1 MKTVNNNNSN
11 NNLNT
16 LEIMKSTIHAHQKN
30 ILKLVSKS
38 SIKKIGIL
46 TLATLSLIGCN
57 NDENNNEPATASEFE
72 AVRKVAIEAQTQN
85 FTATAGAGIITLTSD
100 KGVTIKING
109 DCLTKNGNP
118 ATGAIKIEFVELFDK
133 GTMLIT
139 NKPTMGI
146 MPNGDQSLLIS
157 GGEFFVKATQGG
169 VELATTC
176 NINLIVPASLTDG
189 IDNAMTLWNGLID
202 TDGELAWEQ
211 ERDTAGGNGKDGV
224 FAEGNNYYVSFGNF
238 GWTNV
243 DKFYSDPRPR
253 TTILADAPNGY
264 DNTNS
269 AIYLSYDGEGTNA
282 LAKLDT
288 YDSNTGLFSEHY
300 GQIPIGLACH
310 VIFATE
316 DNGQWRYAIKA
327 VTVAANDVYTFT
339 LAETTLGTE
348 AQLVAAINAIQ

>member
-1 MKTVNNNNSN
+1 MNTTKKVNT
-11 NNLNT
+11 NNLNS
-16 LEIMKSTIHAHQKN
+16 LNIMKS
-30 ILKLVSKS
+30 SF
-38 SIKKIGIL
+38 KKIGL
-46 TLATLSLIGCN
+46 LALATLSLMGCEK
-57 NDENNNEPATASEFE
+57 DENNNEPATASEFA
-72 AVRKVAIEAQTQN
+72 AVREAALEGQTQN
-85 FTATAGAGIITLTSD
+85 FTATAGAGLITLTSEN
-100 KGVTIKING
+100 GVTIKING

-118 ATGAIKIEFVELFDK
+118 ATGAIAIEFVELFDK

-157 GGEFFVKATQGG
+157 GGEFFLKATQGG
-169 VELATTC
+169 VELETTC

-189 IDNAMTLWNGLID
+189 IDNEMILWNGLIND
-202 TDGELAWEQ
+202 EGELAWE
-211 ERDTAGGNGKDGV
+211 EEGRADTPNGGKDGV
-224 FAEGNNYYVSFGNF
+224 FAEGNNYYVTFGNF

-253 TTILADAPNGY
+253 TTILADAPTGY

-269 AIYLSYDGEGTNA
+269 AIYLSYDGEGQNA

-316 DNGQWRYAIKA
+316 ENGNWRYAIKA

-339 LAETTLGTE
+339 LAETTVGTE

>member
-1 MKTVNNNNSN
+1 MNTTKNLSTKQSN
-11 NNLNT
+11 TNNLNT
-16 LEIMKSTIHAHQKN
+16 NNLNSLNTMKTN
-30 ILKLVSKS
+30 F
-38 SIKKIGIL
+38 KKIGL
-46 TLATLSLIGCN
+46 LALATLSLICCEK
-57 NDENNNEPATASEFE
+57 DENNNEPATASEFA
-72 AVRKVAIEAQTQN
+72 AVREAALEAQTQN
-85 FTATAGAGIITLTSD
+85 FTATAGAGLITLTSEN
-100 KGVTIKING
+100 GVTIKING
-109 DCLTKNGNP
+109 NCLTKNGNP
-118 ATGAIKIEFVELFDK
+118 ATGPIAIEFVELFDK

-139 NKPTMGI
+139 DKPTMGI
-146 MPNGDQSLLIS
+146 MPNGDQGLLIS

-189 IDNAMTLWNGLID
+189 IDNEMTLWNGLID
-202 TDGELAWEQ
+202 TDGDLAWEE
-211 ERDTAGGNGKDGV
+211 ERAVDNPNGGKEDGV

-253 TTILADAPNGY
+253 TTILADAPTGY

-269 AIYLSYDGEGTNA
+269 AIYLSYDGEGQNA

-316 DNGQWRYAIKA
+316 ENGNWRYAIKA

-339 LAETTLGTE
+339 LAETTVGTE